1 MKNYLTALFLICNV
15 LVFAQSDLTP
25 KVQSAQER
33 NDQSLKNT
41 IVERSILRNMESENI
56 GPTIMSGRIT
66 DLAVNPNDPTH
77 FYVAYASGGLWV
89 THNNGTTFSPIF
101 DHESVM
107 TIGAIAVNWDKDII
121 WVGTGEVNSSR
132 SSYAGNGVYKSND
145 QGESWDYLGLPESHH
160 IGRIILHPTNEN
172 TAWVAVLG
180 HLYSDN
186 EERGVYM
193 TTDQGSTW
201 TQTLYI
207 DNKTGVVDMVM
218 DPQNNNH
225 LYAAAWQRER
235 RAWNFEEA
243 GAGSGIHESTDG
255 GVTWTMVSGGT
266 SGFPQNEGVG
276 RIGLAMYNDGEK
288 TKLYAFLDNYNRR
301 PKEEDNKEE
310 KGHRKDDFK
319 SMTTEKFASLS
330 DDQLDQFLRD
340 TRFPKKYTAATVKA
354 DVAEGKIKP
363 IALAE
368 YLEDANSLLF
378 DTPVVGAEVYVS
390 EDFGATWSKTHDGYF
405 DGLIYS
411 YGYYFGQIRVAPYD
425 QNIVYIM
432 GVPILKSEDG
442 GKSFKSING
451 ENVHVDHHA
460 LWINEKREGH
470 LINGND
476 GGINISYDDGENW
489 IKCNSPSVGQFYYI
503 NADMAE
509 PYNVYGGLQDNG
521 VWVGS
526 HQYRDGVRWHQKGKY
541 PYQEIMGG
549 DGMQIQIDNRD
560 NNTVYTG
567 YQFGNY
573 FRMNRN
579 GSDRTYI
586 TPKHE
591 LGERPY
597 RWNWQSPILISPHNQ
612 DIIYLGC
619 NQLMRSFDQGNNFQ
633 AISEDLTNGGKKGD
647 VPYGTLTSI
656 DESVFTFGLI
666 YTGSDDGLVYRTRD
680 AGNTW
685 EKISDELPQQMWVS
699 RVQASKHKEG
709 RVYASLNGYR
719 WDDFNA
725 YVYRSD
731 DYGDTWTDISM
742 ALPNEPINVIKEDPN
757 NENIIYVGSDH
768 GTYVSFDRGANY
780 MSISDDI
787 PNVAVHDLVVHP
799 REPHLLVGT
808 HGRSIYKLNV
818 DHLRSIAAM
827 PDTELVLF
835 EDVKLKYRANAGKIR
850 NIYSEP
856 VEFSAVVD
864 YYSST
869 SQSAK
874 LMIQSPKGKIFKE
887 LDVDLDQGIG
897 ALTINMDV
905 ESSKVK
911 DILKYVNKDKEKDEK
926 LSIQLADDGKY
937 YLPVGSY
944 DVVLKASG
952 KKAAK
957 KFTIED

>member
-1 MKNYLTALFLICNV
+1 MKNLLVTLFLISSSF
-15 LVFAQSDLTP
+15 LIAQSDMTP
-25 KVQSAQER
+25 KAQSATER
-33 NDQSLKNT
+33 NDQSLKNQ
-41 IVERSILRNMESENI
+41 IIERSILKNIKSENI

-77 FYVAYASGGLWV
+77 FYIAYASGGLWV

-101 DHESVM
+101 DHEAVM
-107 TIGAIAVNWDKDII
+107 TIGAIAVNWDNDII

-132 SSYAGNGVYKSND
+132 SSYAGNGVYKSSN
-145 QGESWDYLGLPESHH
+145 QGESWEYLGLPESHH
-160 IGRIILHPTNEN
+160 IGRIILHPSDEN
-172 TAWVAVLG
+172 IAWIAVLG

-193 TTDQGSTW
+193 TSDQGKTW
-201 TQTLYI
+201 TKTLYV
-207 DNKTGVVDMVM
+207 DEKTGVVDLII
-218 DPQNNNH
+218 DPQNDDH
-225 LYAAAWQRER
+225 LYAATWQRER
-235 RAWNFEEA
+235 RAWNFVEA
-243 GAGSGIHESTDG
+243 GKGSGIHESTDG
-255 GVTWTMVSGGT
+255 GKNWTMVSGGT

-276 RIGLAMYNDGEK
+276 RIGLAMYNDGESS
-288 TKLYAFLDNYNRR
+288 KLYAFLDNYNRR
-301 PKEEDNKEE
+301 PKEDDKDL
-310 KGHRKDDFK
+310 KDQLVKDDFK
-319 SMTTEKFASLS
+319 SMTKESFASLE
-330 DDQLDQFLRD
+330 DDQLESFLRD
-340 TRFPKKYTAATVKA
+340 NRFPKKYSASSVKSDIA
-354 DVAEGKIKP
+354 SGKIKP
-363 IALAE
+363 SAVAE

-390 EDFGATWSKTHDGYF
+390 DDFGASWNKTHEGYF

-425 QNIVYIM
+425 ADRVYIM

-451 ENVHVDHHA
+451 QNVHVDHHA
-460 LWINEKREGH
+460 LWVNPNKKGH

-489 IKCNSPSVGQFYYI
+489 IKCNSPAVGQFYYI

-573 FRMNRN
+573 FRMNGD
-579 GSDRTYI
+579 GSNRTYI

-619 NQLMRSFDQGNNFQ
+619 NLLMRSFNQGEDFQ
-633 AISEDLTNGGKKGD
+633 AISEDLTNGGRKGD
-647 VPYGTLTSI
+647 VPYGTLSTI
-656 DESVFTFGLI
+656 DESVLKFGLI
-666 YTGSDDGLVYRTRD
+666 YTGSDDGLIYRTKD

-685 EKISDELPQQMWVS
+685 NLISDKLPENMWIS
-699 RVQASKHKEG
+699 RVQASKHQEG

-719 WDDFNA
+719 WDDFNS

-731 DYGDTWTDISM
+731 DYGDTWTHIGL
-742 ALPNEPINVIKEDPN
+742 ALPNEPINVIKEDPK

-768 GTYVSFDRGANY
+768 GTYVSLDQGNSY
-780 MSISDDI
+780 MSISNDI
-787 PNVAVHDLVVHP
+787 PHVAVHDLVLHP

-808 HGRSIYKLNV
+808 HGRSIYKLDI
-818 DHLRSIAAM
+818 DHLRSIADMAQA
-827 PDTELVLF
+827 ELVIL
-835 EDVKLKYRANAGKIR
+835 EDSTVKYRSNAGKIR

-856 VEFSAVVD
+856 IEFETEID
-864 YYSST
+864 YYSPT
-869 SQSAK
+869 SQTAT
-874 LMIQSPKGKIFKE
+874 LLIQSPKGKVFKK
-887 LDVDLDQGIG
+887 
-897 ALTINMDV
+897 MDV
-905 ESSKVK
+905 QLEKGLGSIKVALDIASNKVK
-911 DILKYVNKDKEKDEK
+911 DVLKYANQDKEKDDKLNLEK
-926 LSIQLADDGKY
+926 SDDGKY
-937 YLPVGSY
+937 YLPVGLY
-944 DVVLKASG
+944 EIVLNSK
-952 KKAAK
+952 AK
-957 KFTIED
+957 KSIKKLAIED